1 MLIIKG
7 YRSMQKLV
15 LHFTILLLVF
25 GAAAYKAEHT
35 AALACSLLGECSTIF
50 FLLGKVQ
57 VGHFFCMTMLT
68 TLCSRTS
75 YNWLILEQF
84 QDTPLERRLNG

>member
-1 MLIIKG
+1 
-7 YRSMQKLV
+7 MQKLV

-50 FLLGKVQ
+50 FLLGKMQ
-57 VGHFFCMTMLT
+57 VSHIPAEIS
-68 TLCSRTS
+68 SRQTYCGEHITKGS
-75 YNWLILEQF
+75 FLRSPNIQF
-84 QDTPLERRLNG
+84 